1 MPGAPSQ
8 VYIRGARSFSGNNSP
23 LYVIDGLPISSESD
37 YGSNV
42 TGSAYSTRAMDLD
55 PNEIESI
62 NVLKGQA
69 AAALYGLRASN
80 GVIIITTKKGKGS
93 LIGKPVVNFSSNFTT
108 DVVSRFRIFRPNM
121 PRELM
126 ELLQLVMALPG
137 VH

>member
-1 MPGAPSQ
+1 MPGLKSVSPPGCRAPSQ
-8 VYIRGARSFSGNNSP
+8 VLIRGARSFSGDNSP
-23 LYVIDGLPISSESD
+23 LYVIDRMPISSESD

-42 TGSAYSTRAMDLD
+42 TGTAFSNRAMDLD

-93 LIGKPVVNFSSNFTT
+93 AMGNRL
-108 DVVSRFRIFRPNM
+108 
-121 PRELM
+121 
-126 ELLQLVMALPG
+126 
-137 VH
+137 